1 MKKGKYTL
9 SPSII
14 RPSVPFLSAEEAW
27 FWCINAIRTTR
38 EGARVAANK
47 STMARPCDPRDIMA
61 IAARLQR
68 QGRLKPAHLK
78 IMRDFGHRQSPP
90 DRRVHEEAPAALLWD
105 AAMDQLTTPLS
116 KKGIIEPLDQSSAC
130 EMANTQQANV

>member
-47 STMARPCDPRDIMA
+47 STLARPCDPRDIMA

-68 QGRLKPAHLK
+68 EGRLKPAHLK

-105 AAMDQLTTPLS
+105 AAMDQLTAPLS

-130 EMANTQQANV
+130 EMANV